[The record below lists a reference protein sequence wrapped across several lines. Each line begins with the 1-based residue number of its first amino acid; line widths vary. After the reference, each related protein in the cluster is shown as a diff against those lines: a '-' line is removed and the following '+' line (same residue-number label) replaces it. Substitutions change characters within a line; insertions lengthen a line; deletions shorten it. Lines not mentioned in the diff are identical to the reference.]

1 MRYPFLIILL
11 FLYTFSGLR
20 GQSYLSPDEAV
31 AIGLENN
38 FSVRISRNNLQMAQN
53 NNTAGNAGF
62 LPTVTASGSYNKTIN
77 SSRQQ
82 YYDGRLR
89 EATNAESNSF
99 TAGVTLNWTL
109 FDGFGMFIEDNR
121 LDEMELSGAAE
132 LRNHMEAV
140 TAEIIITY
148 YSLVQQNRRLN
159 VLSDALQFGHNRKV
173 LAQQKFDLGI
183 ISELDYLQAVADL
196 NSDSADYL
204 RQQADMLR
212 TKVALNNLL
221 VRGATTDFT
230 TIDSIGLLPD
240 LTFEELNGPL
250 AEQNSS
256 VELAKR
262 RQKIA
267 SYETRLARSVT
278 YPQLNFTAGYSYTK
292 STSAIGLVESNRNY
306 GPNAGI
312 NLSYTLF
319 DGFRTRQR
327 IRNAHLN
334 EQNVAI
340 GLEETIQAVQSTLYT
355 LYSDYRAQQQLVSLE
370 RSNVLVV
377 RNNTRIALDKYR
389 LGELND
395 IDLRQIQLRQLD
407 VENSL
412 LQSFYQLKVLET
424 ELLRLSGRIIR

>member
-11 FLYTFSGLR
+11 FLYTFSGLK
-20 GQSYLSPDEAV
+20 GQSYLSPEEAV

-38 FSVRISRNNLQMAQN
+38 FSVKISRNNLQMARN
-53 NNTAGNAGF
+53 NNTAGSAGF
-62 LPTVTASGSYNKTIN
+62 LPTVTASGSYNKNIN

-121 LDEMELSGAAE
+121 LDEMELSGEAE
-132 LRNHMEAV
+132 LRNQMEAV
-140 TAEIIITY
+140 ASEIIITY
-148 YSLVQQNRRLN
+148 YSLVQQNRRLS

-230 TIDSIGLLPD
+230 TVDSIGLLPD

-250 AEQNSS
+250 AEENSS

-327 IRNAHLN
+327 IRNSHLN
-334 EQNVAI
+334 EQNVTI
-340 GLEETIQAVQSTLYT
+340 GLEETIQAVRSTLYT